1 MKRVGLGRNREGPW
15 ASSDGAALHRPRLQR
30 RSPSEHWGLG
40 PQRVIGDI
48 VQPTQRP
55 TLLFRGG
62 QAGGGPGHACVSRAA
77 HKHEGCFQGRTG
89 SWEAGHLRHRICG
102 GQRVAQE
109 GSPQSRRRA
118 WPQLGVSRVLGRGGR
133 LCALGQRGKPG
144 FRGPD
149 GSWVSCRRGLGL
161 QGDQLLLVS
170 IGMSRWGLGPGR
182 RTHTSQGGWRRV
194 GQARAR
200 RVGWGVALVV
210 ALNAKRGAPWRIRQ
224 PSFPPVHVQWL
235 RGLLRVPGGPCR
247 GTVLIARPVQATDVR
262 PRRRFWGLLPMRD
275 KQLCCLG
282 GLLVQGRF
290 VPAPAEPL
298 FLAQKPGPLF

>member
-1 MKRVGLGRNREGPW
+1 MFFFSFLAVPAPYG
-15 ASSDGAALHRPRLQR
+15 SSHARDHICATA
-30 RSPSEHWGLG
+30 
-40 PQRVIGDI
+40 VIG
-48 VQPTQRP
+48 P

-62 QAGGGPGHACVSRAA
+62 QAGGGPGPACVSRAA

-161 QGDQLLLVS
+161 QGDQLLLV
-170 IGMSRWGLGPGR
+170 
-182 RTHTSQGGWRRV
+182 
-194 GQARAR
+194 RA
-200 RVGWGVALVV
+200 L
-210 ALNAKRGAPWRIRQ
+210 
-224 PSFPPVHVQWL
+224 
-235 RGLLRVPGGPCR
+235 
-247 GTVLIARPVQATDVR
+247 
-262 PRRRFWGLLPMRD
+262 
-275 KQLCCLG
+275 
-282 GLLVQGRF
+282 
-290 VPAPAEPL
+290 E
-298 FLAQKPGPLF
+298 